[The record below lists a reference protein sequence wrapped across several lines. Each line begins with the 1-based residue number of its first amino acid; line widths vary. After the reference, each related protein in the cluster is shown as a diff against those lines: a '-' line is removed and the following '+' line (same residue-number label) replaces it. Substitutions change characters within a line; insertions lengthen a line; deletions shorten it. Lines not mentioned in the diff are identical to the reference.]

1 MRRRTSGYE
10 QMRERVMARVRARAS
25 KWKQG
30 RVLAR
35 VRYIEYESEHR
46 LGGELAIRAS
56 EDERNHGLGREHA
69 GTRTR
74 ASKGNDETKQGQER
88 LRED

>member
-1 MRRRTSGYE
+1 MQLVVKCKANHLKGKKRPQT
-10 QMRERVMARVRARAS
+10 
-25 KWKQG
+25 KG
-30 RVLAR
+30 RVLPR

-88 LRED
+88 V